1 MAMKPLFG
9 LIMRTELY
17 IGGAWREGGGEKFF
31 SHDPA
36 TGDKVWQGHAASAD
50 DVSEAMA
57 AARLAF
63 PAWSRRPIEERV
75 TIARAFAKAI
85 EKRADEL
92 AQTIS
97 REMGKAAWDARGEVQ
112 AMIGK
117 IEISIRAQAERAS
130 AREEKAAFGAMSLSH
145 HAHGVLG
152 VFGPFNFPG
161 HLPNGHIVPALL
173 AGNCILFKPSEL
185 TPGVGALMAEA
196 WDEAGLPAGVLNLLQ
211 GAREVGAALL
221 DSAGLNGV
229 LFTGSAQTGA
239 LIHRKFAGRPDV
251 MLALELG
258 GNNPLIV
265 WPPVDAKAA
274 ANLIVHSA
282 FATSGQ
288 RCSCARR
295 LIVPAGAAGDAI
307 IAALAEVTPKIV
319 VGPASQMPEPFLGP
333 LVNADAADR
342 TVKFEQGLVQ
352 LGANVIVPVKR
363 DGAFVHPGVIDVTG
377 LSPPDEELFGPILQV
392 YRVQDFDHALDVAN
406 ATRFGLAGGLISDD
420 PALWAR
426 VKNEMRVGVL
436 NWNRPTT
443 GASGA
448 MPFGG
453 PGLSGSL
460 RPSAYYAADYVAYPV
475 ATQSSE
481 KAVAIAAPGLPE

>member
-1 MAMKPLFG
+1 
-9 LIMRTELY
+9 MRTENY
-17 IGGAWREGGGEKFF
+17 IGGQWRAGGGEAFA

-36 TGDKVWQGHAASAD
+36 TGDRAWEGHAADAE
-50 DVSEAMA
+50 DVAEAMA

-63 PAWSRRPIEERV
+63 PGWSLLGLEDRIAL
-75 TIARAFAKAI
+75 ARAFAKAV
-85 EKRADEL
+85 EAKADL
-92 AQTIS
+92 FARTIS
-97 REMGKAAWDARGEVQ
+97 AEMGKVPWDAKSEVQ

-117 IEISIRAQAERAS
+117 VELSIRAQAERAG
-130 AREEKAAFGAMSLSH
+130 AKEEKAAFGATTLSH
-145 HAHGVLG
+145 HAHGVLA

-173 AGNCILFKPSEL
+173 AGNCVLFKPSEF
-185 TPGVGALMAEA
+185 TPAVGALMAQAWEA
-196 WDEAGLPAGVLNLLQ
+196 AGLPAGVLNLLQ
-211 GAREVGAALL
+211 GGADTGAAIL
-221 DSAGLNGV
+221 DSHGLNGV
-229 LFTGSAQTGA
+229 LFTGAAHTGA
-239 LIHRKFAGRPDV
+239 LIHRKFTGRPDV

-258 GNNPLIV
+258 GNNPLV
-265 WPPVDAKAA
+265 AWPPVDSAAA

-282 FATSGQ
+282 FVTSGQ

-295 LIVPAGAAGDAI
+295 LIVPAGPAGDDI
-307 IAALAEVTPKIV
+307 IDALARLAPQVV
-319 VGPASQMPEPFLGP
+319 VGPATQMPEPFMGP
-333 LVNADAADR
+333 LVNALSAERAI
-342 TVKFEQGLVQ
+342 KFEQGLVA
-352 LGANVIVPVKR
+352 LGAKPIVQLRR
-363 DGAFVHPGVIDVTG
+363 DGAFIHPGVIDVTG
-377 LSPPDEELFGPILQV
+377 LSPPDEELFGPLLQV

-426 VKNEMRVGVL
+426 AKNELRAGVL

-475 ATQSSE
+475 ATQLSE
-481 KAVAIAAPGLPE
+481 KAAAIPAPGLP

>member
-1 MAMKPLFG
+1 
-9 LIMRTELY
+9 MRTDLY
-17 IGGAWREGGGEKFF
+17 IDGAWRAGAGELFS

-36 TGDKVWQGHAASAD
+36 TGDKVWEGRAATAD

-63 PAWSRRPIEERV
+63 PGWSRTPLDQRVAIVRKFADIIKRRGEE
-75 TIARAFAKAI
+75 I
-85 EKRADEL
+85 

-97 REMGKAAWDARGEVQ
+97 REMGKALWDARGEVQ
-112 AMIGK
+112 AMVGK
-117 IEISIRAQAERAS
+117 IDISIRAQAERAG
-130 AREEKAAFGAMSLSH
+130 AKEEKTAFGATVLAH
-145 HAHGVLG
+145 HAHGVLA

-173 AGNCILFKPSEL
+173 AGNTILFKPSEL

-196 WDEAGLPAGVLNLLQ
+196 WEEAGLPAGVLNLLQ
-211 GAREVGAALL
+211 GARDTGAALL
-221 DSAGLNGV
+221 DASGLNGV

-239 LIHRKFAGRPDV
+239 LIHRKFAGRPD
-251 MLALELG
+251 MLLALELG

-265 WPPVDAKAA
+265 WPPVDVKAA
-274 ANLIVHSA
+274 ANLVAHSA

-295 LIVPAGAAGDAI
+295 LIVPAGADGDAI
-307 IAALAEVTPKIV
+307 VQAVADLAQRIRVDR
-319 VGPASQMPEPFLGP
+319 GDANPEPFMGP
-333 LVNADAADR
+333 LVNAHAADR
-342 TVKFEQGLVQ
+342 AVKFEQGLVAM
-352 LGANVIVPVKR
+352 GAKIVVPVKR

-377 LSPPDEELFGPILQV
+377 LSPPDEELFGPVLQV
-392 YRVQDFDHALDVAN
+392 YRAGDFDHALDLAN
-406 ATRFGLAGGLISDD
+406 ATRFGLAGGLISND

-426 VKNEMRVGVL
+426 VKNELRAGVL

-448 MPFGG
+448 LPFGG

-475 ATQSSE
+475 AAQLSE
-481 KAVAIAAPGLPE
+481 KAAPIAAPGLPE

>member
-1 MAMKPLFG
+1 
-9 LIMRTELY
+9 MRTELY
-17 IGGAWREGGGEKFF
+17 IGGLWREGAGERF
-31 SHDPA
+31 SSHNPA
-36 TGDKVWQGHAASAD
+36 TGDKVWQGHAASPD
-50 DVSEAMA
+50 DVAEAMA

-63 PAWSRRPIEERV
+63 PAWSRRSTEDRV
-75 TIARAFAKAI
+75 AIVRAFAKAI
-85 EKRADEL
+85 EKRADAL
-92 AQTIS
+92 ARTIS
-97 REMGKAAWDARGEVQ
+97 AEMGKVAWDAKGEVGTI
-112 AMIGK
+112 IGK
-117 IEISIRAQAERAS
+117 VELSIRAQAERAG
-130 AREEKAAFGAMSLSH
+130 ARQENAPFGEAALSH
-145 HAHGVLG
+145 HPHGVLA

-173 AGNCILFKPSEL
+173 AGNCVLFKPSEF

-196 WDEAGLPAGVLNLLQ
+196 WEEAGLPAGVLSLLH
-211 GAREVGAALL
+211 GARETGAALL
-221 DSAGLNGV
+221 DAPGLNGV
-229 LFTGSAQTGA
+229 LFTGSAHTGA

-251 MLALELG
+251 LLALELG

-265 WPPVDAKAA
+265 WPPVDVKAA
-274 ANLIVHSA
+274 ANLIVHSS

-295 LIVPAGAAGDAI
+295 LIVPDNADGQSIIDAV
-307 IAALAEVTPKIV
+307 AALAEKVA
-319 VGPASQMPEPFLGP
+319 VGAADASPEPFMGP
-333 LVNADAADR
+333 LINAHAADR
-342 TVKFEQGLVQ
+342 AMQMQEGLMTI
-352 LGANVIVPVKR
+352 GAKAVLPLKR
-363 DGAFVHPGVIDVTG
+363 DGAFVHPGIIDVTG
-377 LSPPDEELFGPILQV
+377 CTVPDEELFGPLLQV

-406 ATRFGLAGGLISDD
+406 ATRFGLSGGLISDD

-426 VKNEMRVGVL
+426 VKHELRAGIV

-475 ATQSSE
+475 ASQSAE
-481 KAVAIAAPGLPE
+481 KAAPIPAPGLPA

>member
-1 MAMKPLFG
+1 
-9 LIMRTELY
+9 MRTELY
-17 IGGAWREGGGEKFF
+17 IDGVWRAGGGAAFA

-36 TGDKVWQGHAASAD
+36 TGDKVWEGRAADAD

-63 PAWSRRPIEERV
+63 PAWSRRSLDER
-75 TIARAFAKAI
+75 IAIVRAFAKVI
-85 EKRADEL
+85 ERRADEV
-92 AQTIS
+92 AGAIS
-97 REMGKAAWDARGEVQ
+97 REMGKTLWDAKGEVQ

-117 IEISIRAQAERAS
+117 VEISIRAQAERAG
-130 AREEKAAFGAMSLSH
+130 AKEEQAAFGATALSH
-145 HAHGVLG
+145 RAHGVLA

-173 AGNCILFKPSEL
+173 AGNCVLFKPSEL
-185 TPGVGALMAEA
+185 TPGVGALMVEA
-196 WDEAGLPAGVLNLLQ
+196 WEEAGLPAGVLNLLQ
-211 GAREVGAALL
+211 GAHETGAAIL
-221 DSAGLNGV
+221 DSHGLNGV
-229 LFTGSAQTGA
+229 LFTGSAPTGA
-239 LIHRKFAGRPDV
+239 LIHKKFAGRPDV
-251 MLALELG
+251 LLALELG

-265 WPPVDAKAA
+265 WPPVDARAA
-274 ANLIVHSA
+274 ANLIAHSA

-295 LIVPAGAAGDAI
+295 LIVPQGAEGDAI
-307 IAALAEVTPKIV
+307 IAELVALAPNIA
-319 VGPASQMPEPFLGP
+319 VGPATQTPEPFLGP
-333 LVNADAADR
+333 LVNAHAAER
-342 TVKFEQGLVQ
+342 AVKFEQGLIAM
-352 LGANVIVPVKR
+352 GAKPVVPIRR

-392 YRVQDFDHALDVAN
+392 YRVTDFDHALDVAN
-406 ATRFGLAGGLISDD
+406 ATRFGLAGGLVSDD

-426 VKNEMRVGVL
+426 VKNELRAGVL

-443 GASGA
+443 GASSA
-448 MPFGG
+448 LPFGG

-475 ATQSSE
+475 ASQTAE
-481 KAVAIAAPGLPE
+481 KAASIAAPGLPT

>member
-1 MAMKPLFG
+1 MRSELF
-9 LIMRTELY
+9 
-17 IGGAWREGGGEKFF
+17 IGGQWRKGEGERFA

-36 TGDKVWQGHAASAD
+36 TGDTVWEGRAATPD
-50 DVSEAMA
+50 DVAEAMA

-63 PAWSRRPIEERV
+63 PSWSKRPVEERV
-75 TIARAFAKAI
+75 AIARAFAKAL
-85 EKRADEL
+85 EKRADDL
-92 AQTIS
+92 ALTIS
-97 REMGKAAWDARGEVQ
+97 REMGKALWDARGEVQ

-117 IEISIRAQAERAS
+117 VEISIRAQAERAG
-130 AREEKAAFGAMSLSH
+130 AKEEKNAFGVTVLAH
-145 HAHGVLG
+145 HPHGVLA

-173 AGNCILFKPSEL
+173 AGNCVLFKPSEF
-185 TPGVGALMAEA
+185 TPGVAALMAES
-196 WDEAGLPAGVLNLLQ
+196 WEEAGLPNGVLALLQ
-211 GAREVGAALL
+211 GAHETGAAVL
-221 DSAGLNGV
+221 DAQGLNGV
-229 LFTGSAQTGA
+229 LFTGSAQTGS

-251 MLALELG
+251 LLALELG

-295 LIVPAGAAGDAI
+295 LIVPEGAEGDAI
-307 IAALAEVTPKIV
+307 VSALIALAQEIG
-319 VGPASQMPEPFLGP
+319 VGPATQTPEPFMGP
-333 LVNADAADR
+333 LVNAVAAER
-342 TVKFEQGLVQ
+342 AVKFEAGLRAMGGKV
-352 LGANVIVPVKR
+352 LLAVKR
-363 DGAFVHPGVIDVTG
+363 DGAVVRPGVVDVTG
-377 LSPPDEELFGPILQV
+377 LTPPDEELFGPVLQV
-392 YRVQDFDHALDVAN
+392 YRAKDFDHALDLAN

-420 PALWAR
+420 GALWAR
-426 VKNEMRVGVL
+426 ARNEMHVGVL

-443 GASGA
+443 GASSA
-448 MPFGG
+448 LPFGG

-475 ATQSSE
+475 STQAAE
-481 KAVAIAAPGLPE
+481 KAAPVAAPGLPT

>member
-1 MAMKPLFG
+1 
-9 LIMRTELY
+9 MRTELY
-17 IGGAWREGGGEKFF
+17 IDGAWRVGGGDLFA
-31 SHDPA
+31 SHDPV
-36 TGDKVWQGHAASAD
+36 TGDRVWEGRAAD
-50 DVSEAMA
+50 IEDVAEAMA

-63 PAWSRRPIEERV
+63 PAWSRRPQEERV
-75 TIARAFAKAI
+75 AVVRAFGKQIEARGDEIARM
-85 EKRADEL
+85 
-92 AQTIS
+92 IS
-97 REMGKAAWDARGEVQ
+97 REMGKVGWDAKSEVQ

-117 IEISIRAQAERAS
+117 IEISIRAQAERAG
-130 AREEKAAFGAMSLSH
+130 AREEKAAFGAMTLSH
-145 HAHGVLG
+145 HAHGVLAA
-152 VFGPFNFPG
+152 FGPFNFPG

-173 AGNCILFKPSEL
+173 AGNCVLFKPSEL

-196 WDEAGLPAGVLNLLQ
+196 WEAAGLSAGVLNLLQ
-211 GAREVGAALL
+211 GGRDTGAAIL
-221 DSAGLNGV
+221 DLHGLNGV
-229 LFTGSAQTGA
+229 LFTGSAQAGA
-239 LIHRKFAGRPDV
+239 FIHRKFAGRPDV

-274 ANLIVHSA
+274 ANLIAHSA

-295 LIVPAGAAGDAI
+295 LIVPQGDAGDTI
-307 IAALAEVTPKIV
+307 IEALLDIV
-319 VGPASQMPEPFLGP
+319 PGIAVGPATQTPEPFMGP
-333 LVNADAADR
+333 LVNAEAADR
-342 TVKFEQGLVQ
+342 ALKFEQGL
-352 LGANVIVPVKR
+352 LAMGATSLAPVKR
-363 DGAFVHPGVIDVTG
+363 DGAFVHPAVLDVTG
-377 LSPPDEELFGPILQV
+377 LTPPDEELFGPVLQI
-392 YRVQDFDHALDVAN
+392 YRVSDFDHALDVAN
-406 ATRFGLAGGLISDD
+406 TTRFGLSGGLISDD

-426 VKNEMRVGVL
+426 VKAELRAGVL

-475 ATQSSE
+475 ATQLAE
-481 KAVAIAAPGLPE
+481 KAAAIPAPGLPT

>member
-1 MAMKPLFG
+1 MFAS
-9 LIMRTELY
+9 Y
-17 IGGAWREGGGEKFF
+17 
-31 SHDPA
+31 DPA
-36 TGDKVWQGHAASAD
+36 SGDKVWEGRAADAD
-50 DVSEAMA
+50 DVSAAMA

-63 PAWSRRPIEERV
+63 SAWSRRPAEERAA
-75 TIARAFAKAI
+75 IARAFARVI
-85 EKRADEL
+85 ERRGEEL
-92 AQTIS
+92 ARLIS
-97 REMGKAAWDARGEVQ
+97 REMGKALWDARGEVQ
-112 AMIGK
+112 AIVGK
-117 IEISIRAQAERAS
+117 VEISIRAQAERAG
-130 AREEKAAFGAMSLSH
+130 AKEEKAAFGVTVLSH
-145 HAHGVLG
+145 RAHGVLA

-173 AGNCILFKPSEL
+173 AGNCLLFKPSEF
-185 TPGVGALMAEA
+185 TPGVGALMVEA
-196 WDEAGLPAGVLNLLQ
+196 WEEAGLPAGVLNLLQ
-211 GAREVGAALL
+211 GGHETGAAIL
-221 DSAGLNGV
+221 DSHGLNGV

-251 MLALELG
+251 LLALELG

-282 FATSGQ
+282 FATGGQ

-295 LIVPAGAAGDAI
+295 LIVPQGAAGDDI
-307 IAALAEVTPKIV
+307 LAALADLTRRLS
-319 VGPASQMPEPFLGP
+319 VGPATQDPEPFIGP
-333 LVNADAADR
+333 LVNAHAAER
-342 TVKFEQGLVQ
+342 AVKFEQGLAAM
-352 LGANVIVPVKR
+352 GAKPIVPVRR
-363 DGAFVHPGVIDVTG
+363 DGAFVHPALIDVTG

-392 YRVQDFDHALDVAN
+392 YRVADFDHALDVAN

-426 VKNEMRVGVL
+426 VKNEMRAGVL

-443 GASGA
+443 GASSA
-448 MPFGG
+448 LPFGG

-475 ATQSSE
+475 ATQLSE
-481 KAVAIAAPGLPE
+481 KAAPIPAPGLPT

>member
-1 MAMKPLFG
+1 
-9 LIMRTELY
+9 MRTELY
-17 IGGAWREGGGEKFF
+17 IDGAWRPGSGERFS

-36 TGDKVWQGHAASAD
+36 TGDKVWEGRAATED

-63 PAWSRRPIEERV
+63 PAWSRTPLEQRVAVVRKFADVIKRRGEE
-75 TIARAFAKAI
+75 I
-85 EKRADEL
+85 

-97 REMGKAAWDARGEVQ
+97 REMGKPLWDARGEVQ
-112 AMIGK
+112 AMAGK
-117 IEISIRAQAERAS
+117 VELSIRAQAERAG
-130 AREEKAAFGAMSLSH
+130 AKEEKTAFGATVLSH
-145 HAHGVLG
+145 RAHGVLA

-173 AGNCILFKPSEL
+173 AGNTILFKPSEL
-185 TPGVGALMAEA
+185 TPGVGALMVEA
-196 WDEAGLPAGVLNLLQ
+196 WEEAGLPAGVLNLLQ
-211 GAREVGAALL
+211 GARDTGAALL
-221 DSAGLNGV
+221 DASGLNGV

-239 LIHRKFAGRPDV
+239 LIHRKFAGRPD
-251 MLALELG
+251 MLLALELG

-265 WPPVDAKAA
+265 WPPVDVKAA
-274 ANLIVHSA
+274 ANLIAHSA

-295 LIVPAGAAGDAI
+295 LIVPAGPEGDAI
-307 IAALAEVTPKIV
+307 VQAVADLARNIRVDRGDAT
-319 VGPASQMPEPFLGP
+319 PEPFMGP
-333 LVNADAADR
+333 LVNAHAADR
-342 TVKFEQGLVQ
+342 AVKFEQGLAAM
-352 LGANVIVPVKR
+352 GAKVVVPVKR
-363 DGAFVHPGVIDVTG
+363 DGAFVHPGLIDVTG
-377 LSPPDEELFGPILQV
+377 LSPPDEELFGPVLQV
-392 YRVQDFDHALDVAN
+392 YRASDFDHALDLAN

-420 PALWAR
+420 PALWGR
-426 VKNEMRVGVL
+426 VKNEMRAGVL

-448 MPFGG
+448 LPFGG

-475 ATQSSE
+475 ATQLSE
-481 KAVAIAAPGLPE
+481 KAAPIPAPGLPE

>member
-1 MAMKPLFG
+1 
-9 LIMRTELY
+9 MRTELY
-17 IGGAWREGGGEKFF
+17 IDGAWRAGAGERFS

-36 TGDKVWQGHAASAD
+36 TGDKVWEGRAATPD

-75 TIARAFAKAI
+75 AIARKFGDI
-85 EKRADEL
+85 IKRRDEEI

-97 REMGKAAWDARGEVQ
+97 REMGKALWDARGEVQ
-112 AMIGK
+112 AMVGK
-117 IEISIRAQAERAS
+117 VELSIRAQAERAG
-130 AREEKAAFGAMSLSH
+130 AKEEKTAFGATVLAH

-173 AGNCILFKPSEL
+173 AGNTILFKPSEL
-185 TPGVGALMAEA
+185 TPGVGALMVEA
-196 WDEAGLPAGVLNLLQ
+196 WEEAGLPAGVLNLLQ
-211 GAREVGAALL
+211 GAVETGAALL
-221 DSAGLNGV
+221 DASGLNGV

-239 LIHRKFAGRPDV
+239 LIHRKFAGRPD
-251 MLALELG
+251 MLLALELG

-274 ANLIVHSA
+274 ANLIAHSA

-295 LIVPAGAAGDAI
+295 LIVPEGAQGDAI
-307 IAALAEVTPKIV
+307 VQAVADLAQKIRV
-319 VGPASQMPEPFLGP
+319 DRGDATPEPFMGP
-333 LVNADAADR
+333 LVNAHAADR
-342 TVKFEQGLVQ
+342 AVKFEQGLTAM
-352 LGANVIVPVKR
+352 GAKVIVPVKR
-363 DGAFVHPGVIDVTG
+363 DGAFVHPSVIDVTG
-377 LSPPDEELFGPILQV
+377 LSPPDEELFGPVLQV
-392 YRVQDFDHALDVAN
+392 YRAGDFDHALDLAN

-420 PALWAR
+420 AALWSR
-426 VKNEMRVGVL
+426 VKNELRAGVL

-448 MPFGG
+448 LPFGG

-475 ATQSSE
+475 ATQLSE
-481 KAVAIAAPGLPE
+481 KATSIPAPGLPE

>member
-1 MAMKPLFG
+1 
-9 LIMRTELY
+9 MRTDLF
-17 IGGAWREGGGEKFF
+17 IDGQWRPGRGARFS

-36 TGDKVWQGHAASAD
+36 SGDKVWDGAAAD
-50 DVSEAMA
+50 AEDVAEAMA
-57 AARLAF
+57 AARLAA
-63 PAWSRRPIEERV
+63 PAWSRRPQEDRAA
-75 TIARAFAKAI
+75 IARAFAQVI
-85 EKRADEL
+85 ERRKEEIARL
-92 AQTIS
+92 IS
-97 REMGKAAWDARGEVQ
+97 REMGKVLWDSRGEVA

-117 IEISIRAQAERAS
+117 IEISIRAQAERAG
-130 AREEKAAFGAMSLSH
+130 AREEKAPFGAMALSH
-145 HAHGVLG
+145 HPHGVLA

-173 AGNCILFKPSEL
+173 AGNCVLFKPSEL
-185 TPGVGALMAEA
+185 TPSVGALMVEC
-196 WDEAGLPAGVLNLLQ
+196 WEEAGLPAGVLNLLQ
-211 GAREVGAALL
+211 GAHETGAALL
-221 DSAGLNGV
+221 DAPGLNGV
-229 LFTGSAQTGA
+229 LFTGSAHTGA

-274 ANLIVHSA
+274 ANLVAHSA

-295 LIVPAGAAGDAI
+295 LIVPEGAAGDAI
-307 IAALAEVTPKIV
+307 ISAVADLATRLL
-319 VGPASQMPEPFLGP
+319 VGPADATPEPFLGP
-333 LVNADAADR
+333 VVNAHAADR
-342 TVKFEQGLVQ
+342 AVKFEQALVAM
-352 LGANVIVPVKR
+352 GGKPIVPVKR
-363 DGAFVHPGVIDVTG
+363 DGAFVHPAIIDVTG
-377 LSPPDEELFGPILQV
+377 LAPPDEELFGPVLQV
-392 YRVQDFDHALDVAN
+392 YRVKDFDHALDLAN

-426 VKNEMRVGVL
+426 VKDELRVGVL

-475 ATQSSE
+475 ATQASE
-481 KAVAIAAPGLPE
+481 KAAPIAAPGMPE

>member
-1 MAMKPLFG
+1 
-9 LIMRTELY
+9 MRTELY
-17 IGGAWREGGGEKFF
+17 IDGAWREGAGDRFA

-36 TGDKVWQGHAASAD
+36 SGDIVWRGQAATPD
-50 DVSEAMA
+50 DVAAAMA

-63 PAWSRRPIEERV
+63 PAWSRRPVEERV
-75 TIARAFAKAI
+75 AIVRAFAKEI
-85 EKRADEL
+85 EKRGEDIAK
-92 AQTIS
+92 TIS
-97 REMGKAAWDARGEVQ
+97 REMGKALWDAKTEVQ

-117 IEISIRAQAERAS
+117 IEISVRAQAERAG
-130 AREEKAAFGAMSLSH
+130 AKEEKAAFGAMALSH
-145 HAHGVLG
+145 HAHGVLA

-173 AGNCILFKPSEL
+173 AGNVVLFKPSEL
-185 TPGVGALMAEA
+185 TPGVGALMVEA
-196 WDEAGLPAGVLNLLQ
+196 WDAAGLPAGVINLLQ
-211 GAREVGAALL
+211 GGHETGAAIL
-221 DSAGLNGV
+221 DSHGLNGV
-229 LFTGSAQTGA
+229 LFTGSAHTGA

-265 WPPVDAKAA
+265 WPPVDASAA
-274 ANLIVHSA
+274 ANLIAHSA

-295 LIVPAGAAGDAI
+295 LIVPQGAAGDAI
-307 IAALAEVTPKIV
+307 IDALAALAPRIS
-319 VGPASQMPEPFLGP
+319 VGPATQTPEPFIGP
-333 LVNADAADR
+333 VVNAASAER
-342 TVKFEQGLVQ
+342 AVKFEQGLVAM
-352 LGANVIVPVKR
+352 GAKPIVPVKR
-363 DGAFVHPGVIDVTG
+363 DGAFVHPAVIDVTG
-377 LSPPDEELFGPILQV
+377 LAPPDEELFGPVLQV
-392 YRVQDFDHALDVAN
+392 YRVSDFDHALDVAN

-426 VKNEMRVGVL
+426 VKHEMRAGVL

-475 ATQSSE
+475 ATQLAE
-481 KAVAIAAPGLPE
+481 KATPIPAPGLPS

>member
-1 MAMKPLFG
+1 
-9 LIMRTELY
+9 MRTELY
-17 IGGAWREGGGEKFF
+17 IGGEWRVGGGERFA
-31 SHDPA
+31 SHDPVS
-36 TGDKVWQGHAASAD
+36 GDKVWEGRAADID
-50 DVSEAMA
+50 DVAEAMA

-63 PAWSRRPIEERV
+63 PAWSRRRVVERV
-75 TIARAFAKAI
+75 AIVRAFGKAI
-85 EKRADEL
+85 EKRADDL
-92 AQTIS
+92 ARAIG

-112 AMIGK
+112 AMQGK
-117 IEISIRAQAERAS
+117 VEISIRAQAERAGS
-130 AREEKAAFGAMSLSH
+130 KEEKTAFGATALSH

-173 AGNCILFKPSEL
+173 AGNCVLFKPSEF
-185 TPGVGALMAEA
+185 TPGVGALMVEA
-196 WDEAGLPAGVLNLLQ
+196 WEEAGLPGGVLNLLQ
-211 GAREVGAALL
+211 GARETGAALL
-221 DSAGLNGV
+221 DAHGLNGV

-251 MLALELG
+251 LLALELG
-258 GNNPLIV
+258 GNNPLIA
-265 WPPVDAKAA
+265 WPPVDVGAA

-295 LIVPAGAAGDAI
+295 LIVPDNAEGEAIVQAAAELAQRVIVSAGDA
-307 IAALAEVTPKIV
+307 T
-319 VGPASQMPEPFLGP
+319 PEPFMGP
-333 LVNADAADR
+333 LVNAHAADR
-342 TVKFEQGLVQ
+342 AVKMEQGLVA
-352 LGANVIVPVKR
+352 LGAKVVLPVKR
-363 DGAFVHPGVIDVTG
+363 DGAFVHPAIIDVTG
-377 LSPPDEELFGPILQV
+377 LCVPDEELFGPLLQV

-420 PALWAR
+420 AALWAR
-426 VKNEMRVGVL
+426 VKNELRAGIL

-460 RPSAYYAADYVAYPV
+460 RPSAYYAADYVAFPV
-475 ATQSSE
+475 ATQLSE
-481 KAVAIAAPGLPE
+481 RAAPIAAPGLPE

>member
-1 MAMKPLFG
+1 
-9 LIMRTELY
+9 MRTELY
-17 IGGAWREGGGEKFF
+17 IGGVWRAGEGERFA

-36 TGDKVWQGHAASAD
+36 TGDKVWEGRAATLD
-50 DVSEAMA
+50 DVAEAMA

-63 PAWSRRPIEERV
+63 PAWSRRPLEERV
-75 TIARAFAKAI
+75 AIVRAFAKQI
-85 EKRADEL
+85 EQRAEEI
-92 AQTIS
+92 ARTIS
-97 REMGKAAWDARGEVQ
+97 REMGKALWDAKGEVQ

-117 IEISIRAQAERAS
+117 IEISIRAQAERAGHK
-130 AREEKAAFGAMSLSH
+130 EEKAAFGASVLSH
-145 HAHGVLG
+145 HAHGVLA

-173 AGNCILFKPSEL
+173 AGNVVLFKPSEF
-185 TPGVGALMAEA
+185 TPGVAALMVEA
-196 WDEAGLPAGVLNLLQ
+196 WEAAGLPAGVLNLLQ
-211 GAREVGAALL
+211 GARETGGAIL
-221 DSAGLNGV
+221 DSHGLNGV
-229 LFTGSAQTGA
+229 LFTGSAHTGA
-239 LIHRKFAGRPDV
+239 LIHKKFAGRPDV
-251 MLALELG
+251 LLALELG

-265 WPPVDAKAA
+265 WPPVDANAA

-295 LIVPAGAAGDAI
+295 LIVPQGAEGDAI
-307 IAALAEVTPKIV
+307 IAALAALTSRIA
-319 VGPASQMPEPFLGP
+319 VGPATQTPEPFLGP
-333 LVNADAADR
+333 LVNAASADR
-342 TVKFEQGLVQ
+342 AVKFEQGLVAM
-352 LGANVIVPVKR
+352 GGKPIVPLKR
-363 DGAFVHPGVIDVTG
+363 DGALVHPGVIDVTG
-377 LSPPDEELFGPILQV
+377 LAPPDEELFGPILQV
-392 YRVQDFDHALDVAN
+392 YRVTDFDHALDVAN
-406 ATRFGLAGGLISDD
+406 TTRFGLAGGLISDD

-426 VKNEMRVGVL
+426 VKNEMRAGVL

-475 ATQSSE
+475 ATQLAE
-481 KAVAIAAPGLPE
+481 KAAPIPAPGLPT

>member
-1 MAMKPLFG
+1 M
-9 LIMRTELY
+9 MRTELF
-17 IGGAWREGGGEKFF
+17 IGGQWREGSGPLFT

-36 TGDKVWQGHAASAD
+36 TGDKVWEGREANAD
-50 DVSEAMA
+50 DVAEAMA

-63 PAWSRRPIEERV
+63 PSWSRRPLDERLAIV
-75 TIARAFAKAI
+75 RAFAKAI
-85 EKRADEL
+85 EERADEI
-92 AQTIS
+92 ARTIS
-97 REMGKAAWDARGEVQ
+97 REMGKALWDSKGEVQ

-117 IEISIRAQAERAS
+117 IEISIRAQAERAG
-130 AREEKAAFGAMSLSH
+130 AKEEKAAFGAMTLSH
-145 HAHGVLG
+145 HAHGVLA

-173 AGNCILFKPSEL
+173 AGNCVLFKPSEI
-185 TPGVGALMAEA
+185 TPGVAALMVEA
-196 WDEAGLPAGVLNLLQ
+196 WDGAGLPAGVLNLLQ
-211 GAREVGAALL
+211 GGRDPGAALL
-221 DSAGLNGV
+221 DSHGLNGV
-229 LFTGSAQTGA
+229 LFTGSAHTGA
-239 LIHRKFAGRPDV
+239 FIHKKFAGRPDV
-251 MLALELG
+251 ILALELG

-295 LIVPAGAAGDAI
+295 LIVPHGAEGDAI
-307 IAALAEVTPKIV
+307 IAALAELTPQIS
-319 VGPASQMPEPFLGP
+319 VGPATQTPEPFLGP
-333 LVNADAADR
+333 VVNAQSAERA
-342 TVKFEQGLVQ
+342 VKVEQGL
-352 LGANVIVPVKR
+352 LAAGGKSIVPLKR
-363 DGAFVHPGVIDVTG
+363 DGAFVYPGIVDVSG
-377 LSPPDEELFGPILQV
+377 LNPPDEELFGPLLQV
-392 YRVQDFDHALDVAN
+392 YRVNDFDHALDVAN

-426 VKNEMRVGVL
+426 VKNEMRAGIL

-475 ATQSSE
+475 ATQLSE
-481 KAVAIAAPGLPE
+481 KATPIPAPGLPS

>member
-1 MAMKPLFG
+1 M
-9 LIMRTELY
+9 MRTECY
-17 IGGAWREGGGEKFF
+17 IGGAWRAGGGERFT
-31 SHDPA
+31 SNDPSS
-36 TGDKVWQGHAASAD
+36 GDKVWEGRAADSD
-50 DVSEAMA
+50 DVAEAMA
-57 AARLAF
+57 AAHLAF
-63 PAWSRRPIEERV
+63 PAWSRRAPDERIV
-75 TIARAFAKAI
+75 IVRAFAKEI
-85 EKRADEL
+85 EARADVI
-92 AQTIS
+92 ARTIS
-97 REMGKAAWDARGEVQ
+97 REMGKAAWDAKGEVA

-117 IEISIRAQAERAS
+117 IEISIRAQAERAGF
-130 AREEKAAFGAMSLSH
+130 REEKAAFGAMTLSH
-145 HAHGVLG
+145 RAHGVLA

-173 AGNCILFKPSEL
+173 AGNCVLFKPSEF
-185 TPGVGALMAEA
+185 TPGVGALMVEA
-196 WDEAGLPAGVLNLLQ
+196 WEAAGLPAGVLNLLQ
-211 GAREVGAALL
+211 GGRETGAALL
-221 DSAGLNGV
+221 DAPGLAGV
-229 LFTGSAQTGA
+229 LFTGSGQTGS

-251 MLALELG
+251 VLALELG

-295 LIVPAGAAGDAI
+295 LILPHGVEGQAVLDEL
-307 IAALAEVTPKIV
+307 IALTSQVR
-319 VGPASQMPEPFLGP
+319 VGPADQTPEPFMGP
-333 LVNADAADR
+333 LVNAIAAER
-342 TVKFEQGLVQ
+342 AVKMEAGLKAMG
-352 LGANVIVPVKR
+352 GAVLMPIKR
-363 DGAFVHPGVIDVTG
+363 DGAFVHPGIVDVTG
-377 LSPPDEELFGPILQV
+377 TTPPDEELFGPLLQV
-392 YRVQDFDHALDVAN
+392 YRVSDFDHALDVAN
-406 ATRFGLAGGLISDD
+406 ATRYGLAGGLISDD

-426 VKNEMRVGVL
+426 VKNEMRAGVL

-475 ATQSSE
+475 STQISE
-481 KAVAIAAPGLPE
+481 KAAPIAAPGLPS

>member
-1 MAMKPLFG
+1 
-9 LIMRTELY
+9 MRTELY
-17 IGGAWREGGGEKFF
+17 IDGAWRAGAGERFS

-36 TGDKVWQGHAASAD
+36 TGDKVWEGRAATAD

-63 PAWSRRPIEERV
+63 PAWSRRPVEERV
-75 TIARAFAKAI
+75 AI
-85 EKRADEL
+85 VRKFGEIIKRRGEEI

-97 REMGKAAWDARGEVQ
+97 REMGKALWDARGEVQ
-112 AMIGK
+112 AMAGK
-117 IEISIRAQAERAS
+117 IDLSIRAQAERAG
-130 AREEKAAFGAMSLSH
+130 AKEEKTAFGATVLAH

-173 AGNCILFKPSEL
+173 AGNTILFKPSEL
-185 TPGVGALMAEA
+185 TPGVGALMVEA
-196 WDEAGLPAGVLNLLQ
+196 WDEAGLPAGALNLLQ
-211 GAREVGAALL
+211 GAVETGAALL
-221 DSAGLNGV
+221 DASGLNGV

-239 LIHRKFAGRPDV
+239 LIHRKFAGRPD
-251 MLALELG
+251 MLLALELG

-265 WPPVDAKAA
+265 WPPVDVKAA
-274 ANLIVHSA
+274 ANLIAHSA
-282 FATSGQ
+282 FVTSGQ

-295 LIVPAGAAGDAI
+295 LIVPDNADGQAIVQAVADVAQKIRVDRADA
-307 IAALAEVTPKIV
+307 T
-319 VGPASQMPEPFLGP
+319 PEPFMGP
-333 LVNADAADR
+333 LVNAHAADR
-342 TVKFEQGLVQ
+342 AVKFEQGLAAM
-352 LGANVIVPVKR
+352 GAKIVVPVKR

-377 LSPPDEELFGPILQV
+377 LSPPDEELFGPVLQV
-392 YRVQDFDHALDVAN
+392 YRASDFDHALDIAN

-426 VKNEMRVGVL
+426 VKNELRAGVL

-448 MPFGG
+448 LPFGG

-475 ATQSSE
+475 ATQLSE
-481 KAVAIAAPGLPE
+481 KAVPIPAPGLPE

>member
-1 MAMKPLFG
+1 
-9 LIMRTELY
+9 MRTELH
-17 IGGAWREGGGEKFF
+17 IGGAWRMGAGERFA

-36 TGDKVWQGHAASAD
+36 TGDKVWEGRAADAD
-50 DVSEAMA
+50 DVAEAMA

-63 PAWSRRPIEERV
+63 PSWSRTPLDERV
-75 TIARAFAKAI
+75 AITRAFAKAI
-85 EKRADEL
+85 EKRAEEL
-92 AQTIS
+92 ARTIS
-97 REMGKAAWDARGEVQ
+97 REMGKALWDAKGEVQ

-117 IEISIRAQAERAS
+117 VEISIRAQAERAGQ
-130 AREEKAAFGAMSLSH
+130 REEKAAFGAATLSH
-145 HAHGVLG
+145 RAHGVLA

-173 AGNCILFKPSEL
+173 AGNVVLFKPSEL
-185 TPGVGALMAEA
+185 TPGVAALMVEA
-196 WDEAGLPAGVLNLLQ
+196 WEEAGLPAGVLNLLQ
-211 GAREVGAALL
+211 GARETGAAVL
-221 DSAGLNGV
+221 DLTGLNGV
-229 LFTGSAQTGA
+229 LFTGSALTGA
-239 LIHRKFAGRPDV
+239 LIHKKFAGRPDV
-251 MLALELG
+251 LLALELG
-258 GNNPLIV
+258 GNNALIV
-265 WPPVDAKAA
+265 WPPVDADSA

-295 LIVPAGAAGDAI
+295 LIVPQGAEGDAI
-307 IAALAEVTPKIV
+307 VAALAALTPRIS
-319 VGPASQMPEPFLGP
+319 VGPATQTPEPFIGP
-333 LVNADAADR
+333 LVNAVSADR
-342 TVKFEQGLVQ
+342 AVKFEQGLIA
-352 LGANVIVPVKR
+352 LGAKPIVPLKR
-363 DGAFVHPGVIDVTG
+363 EGALVHPGVIDVTG
-377 LSPPDEELFGPILQV
+377 LTPPDEELFGPILQV
-392 YRVQDFDHALDVAN
+392 YRVADFDHALDVAN

-426 VKNEMRVGVL
+426 VKNEVRAGVL

-475 ATQSSE
+475 ATQLAE
-481 KAVAIAAPGLPE
+481 KAAPIAAPGLPQ